1 MLPHE
6 ASEQRSF
13 RNEYIV
19 PFALIAAYGIA
30 NQYASKQTNATD
42 DDLDSLF
49 EALWKGTANLITR
62 SKIGH
67 TPRLLVE
74 FKYIKGFDG
83 VLGSFRR
90 KKLHLSRLRESLY
103 PTMNNWL

>member
-1 MLPHE
+1 MHLAEKHFLGQGLYNLSGAVLHKAEAKFIQGTAAFATTE

-42 DDLDSLF
+42 DDLDSF
-49 EALWKGTANLITR
+49 
-62 SKIGH
+62 
-67 TPRLLVE
+67 V
-74 FKYIKGFDG
+74 
-83 VLGSFRR
+83 
-90 KKLHLSRLRESLY
+90 
-103 PTMNNWL
+103 